1 MSRKSTRPST
11 LDGIKRLATSLKA
24 KQQIQHSQALDLAA
38 QAAVFQNFA
47 HAKRALQQAPGP
59 IQRQT
64 GHLLLL
70 TAYWKDPKTSTSGR
84 ETLVIF
90 LSSPWTDLITPALFK
105 NHHALA
111 HFRAE
116 SSDHLARGP
125 LTSSQSEA
133 RRSVCA
139 AARAFQFMDAT
150 KLRPSRSFSR
160 AYPGGDSRNAVP
172 GRDHYSIWYDRT
184 TKRYLFA
191 DEPYENSIKD
201 KLHEREA
208 WAERHGY
215 AIVKPEWSGMYAP
228 DIGSRLYL
236 IAHQTKG
243 IPLMPI
249 VAALDKLPKPMIEE
263 HWNGESAAM
272 MPYFVSPGSIAKA
285 VVSKA
290 KQRSANES
298 DTPPSP
304 VKGLVEIRLGWSVVG
319 RHNSDN
325 KSIQAGLWQPDTS
338 ENRKALN
345 IIAKS
350 GNEAYGPGTHWIEE
364 REA

>member
-1 MSRKSTRPST
+1 MSRKSIRPST

-24 KQQIQHSQALDLAA
+24 KQQIQHSQALNLAA
-38 QAAVFQNFA
+38 QAAGFQNFA
-47 HAKRALQQAPGP
+47 HANRALQQALEP

-70 TAYWKDPKTSTSGR
+70 TAYWKDPKGSASGR
-84 ETLVIF
+84 ETLAIL
-90 LSSPWTDLITPALFK
+90 LSSPWADLITPALFR

-116 SSDHLARGP
+116 GSDHLSRGA
-125 LTSSQSEA
+125 LTTSQSEA

-172 GRDHYSIWYDRT
+172 GRDHYSIWYERT

-201 KLHEREA
+201 KLHERDA
-208 WAERHGY
+208 WAKRHGY

-243 IPLMPI
+243 ISLGPI

-263 HWNGESAAM
+263 HWNGESAAL
-272 MPYFVSPGSIAKA
+272 MPYFVSPGSIAQA

-290 KQRSANES
+290 KQKSENGP
-298 DTPPSP
+298 DTKSVP
-304 VKGLVEIRLGWSVVG
+304 VKGLIEIRLGWSVVG
-319 RHNSDN
+319 RRNSAN
-325 KSIQAGLWQPDTS
+325 KPIQAGLWQPGTS

-345 IIAKS
+345 IIAGVRQRGLWRGHS
-350 GNEAYGPGTHWIEE
+350 LD
-364 REA
+364 